1 MHEEVVEMLN
11 NCGERVNLGIQR
23 SLSSNPLNIIENEFS
38 ELRIVQIC
46 KLSLGLGFNIVGGE
60 IDNQGIF
67 ISYLHPTGVAESTG
81 KINEG
86 DQIIA
91 VNNISFLNINHRDAV
106 NILRSVDDFIVIELS
121 FQPDKFHK
129 LKEEIWQL
137 REQNR
142 KKVQHCDSV
151 KL

>member
-1 MHEEVVEMLN
+1 MIKIFL
-11 NCGERVNLGIQR
+11 
-23 SLSSNPLNIIENEFS
+23 
-38 ELRIVQIC
+38 
-46 KLSLGLGFNIVGGE
+46 
-60 IDNQGIF
+60 GIF

-91 VNNISFLNINHRDAV
+91 VNNISFLNINHRGKKNYLFDEKKSASDAV

-129 LKEEIWQL
+129 LKVSLGFLI
-137 REQNR
+137 
-142 KKVQHCDSV
+142 
-151 KL
+151 

>member
-1 MHEEVVEMLN
+1 VAKL
-11 NCGERVNLGIQR
+11 
-23 SLSSNPLNIIENEFS
+23 II
-38 ELRIVQIC
+38 
-46 KLSLGLGFNIVGGE
+46 KVGGFLKSM
-60 IDNQGIF
+60 IKIFLGIF

-91 VNNISFLNINHRDAV
+91 VNNISFLNINHRGTRKTIFSMKKKPTSDAV

-129 LKEEIWQL
+129 LKVSLGFLI
-137 REQNR
+137 
-142 KKVQHCDSV
+142 
-151 KL
+151 